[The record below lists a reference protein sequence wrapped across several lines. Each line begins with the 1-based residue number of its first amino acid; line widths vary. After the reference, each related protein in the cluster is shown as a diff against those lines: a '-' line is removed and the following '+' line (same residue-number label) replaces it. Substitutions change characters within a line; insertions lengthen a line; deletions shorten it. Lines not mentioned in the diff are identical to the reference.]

1 MLFLTLMGRRGGYS
15 IDTLDKGVIHALGG
29 MRLLRM
35 VPNEKLMNSLFE
47 ISHFP
52 VIVDQG

>member
-1 MLFLTLMGRRGGYS
+1 MGRRGGYS